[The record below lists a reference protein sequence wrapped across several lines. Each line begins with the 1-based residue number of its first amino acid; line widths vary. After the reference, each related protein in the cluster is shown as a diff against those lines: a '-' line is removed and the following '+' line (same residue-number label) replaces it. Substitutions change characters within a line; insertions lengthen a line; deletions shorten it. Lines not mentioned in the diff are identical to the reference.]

1 MSGKQLVAHV
11 HVRDLAG
18 RAVAFGPGDGVPTW
32 ARKQISNPKAWGEG
46 EPAEPAPTSPPT
58 SAGDGEGEGSLE
70 APPRSGKGSG
80 VEAWRAFAERKG
92 VDVDQDASREDV
104 IAACEAAGV
113 VEREE

>member
-1 MSGKQLVAHV
+1 MSGKQLAEYV

-18 RAVAFGPGDGVPTW
+18 RTVVFGPGDDVPTW
-32 ARKQISNPKAWGEG
+32 ARKQIANPKAWGA
-46 EPAEPAPTSPPT
+46 AEPADSSHAELPSPAG
-58 SAGDGEGEGSLE
+58 AGDVE

-92 VDVDQDASREDV
+92 VDVDQGASAKDV